1 VAAPTLVITGG
12 PLDGTVYPLPLTGEE
27 IVVGSSMDAGVQIML
42 GNVEPVHARVAFGP
56 SGLLI
61 EDMGS
66 ATGTFVNGE
75 KIEGEQTLNDGD
87 RVCLGPPGAKGSAKL
102 LVLLPGP
109 KAAAAPALSADV
121 AAPALFDGHAA
132 PFLGGEPAPAL
143 ALPGEAGIPQEFDLT
158 QETETIV
165 VDLEASGPP
174 LEAAEAGPEL
184 PSEGLFSTPLPPV
197 AHSVPPHASAFT
209 APRPP
214 ATPSFAVPPPPAPAP
229 PAPAPPAPA
238 PPAPA
243 PPTPAPPAPAPPA
256 PAPPTPPPPAP
267 PPPPPRAA
275 VEPLTAPAPPA
286 PPARPTLPAPPPS
299 WTGAPKPE
307 YQTELPSIPVERP
320 PETTDA
326 AEFPALRPAAKPAP
340 RPAAPKGKGR
350 SRRRPFSLPS
360 LPVLP
365 ILGGAAVLA
374 AVAGAAWFLF
384 FRGAPPEH
392 VSTAPNAAG
401 TGQAVTIADAL
412 VPDVA
417 LPGQAVL
424 VKGAGFGDQKVS
436 AQVGGV
442 AAPVEVT
449 ANGVRVTIPPVGLP
463 EGSKTAL
470 LLVVGAASPKVFDLY
485 VGRLPLVLEVVPPRG
500 AIGER
505 VVVKG
510 RGFLPDPRANTVTFG
525 GQTALVLSATPNEL
539 TVVAPPPPPEMIA
552 EVPVVV
558 IVASHASGGTAAYY
572 VQRRSTS
579 GFVPRFFAGAVA
591 EAPGEA
597 LAFVSTELG
606 PVLLL
611 GGPAEAASTAE
622 RAAKVSAA
630 LNALVDGA
638 ASKPIAFELRERPQ
652 PAAVGVV
659 GDVRPFLVPTP
670 EDAAAYSSRNW
681 ETGRGPG
688 RRVTP
693 LAVARHWAS
702 ILQDYFGLFLYR
714 QRPLQMAAL
723 SPRGKVLSEIYG
735 EAGRRSP
742 GANTVPWSVVVPTPA
757 AMAAALRQMA
767 LVVSTEAGRAAVA
780 VEGRWDGTIEAPD
793 LGQRRF
799 ELVLRTEGGR
809 LVGTLTTFRGG
820 VAVRANVRD
829 IAFERGNVRFTAD
842 QQGTAY
848 QFKGMLEGSTVAGTI
863 ERAGKPPAQF
873 TLRFVE

>member
-1 VAAPTLVITGG
+1 VTAPTLVITGG

-56 SGLLI
+56 SGLVI

-109 KAAAAPALSADV
+109 KAAAAPSLAADG

-143 ALPGEAGIPQEFDLT
+143 ALPKEAGIPQEFDLS

-165 VDLEASGPP
+165 VDLDASGPP

-184 PSEGLFSTPLPPV
+184 PNEGLFSTPLTPV
-197 AHSVPPHASAFT
+197 APSVPPHAPAFT
-209 APRPP
+209 APPP
-214 ATPSFAVPPPPAPAP
+214 PPTPSFAVPPPPAPAP
-229 PAPAPPAPA
+229 PAPS
-238 PPAPA
+238 
-243 PPTPAPPAPAPPA
+243 
-256 PAPPTPPPPAP
+256 PPTPPPPAP

-299 WTGAPKPE
+299 WTEARKPE

-320 PETTDA
+320 AETADS
-326 AEFPALRPAAKPAP
+326 AEFPALRPATKPAP
-340 RPAAPKGKGR
+340 RPAAAKGKGR

-374 AVAGAAWFLF
+374 AVAGAAWFLL
-384 FRGAPPEH
+384 FRGAPPK
-392 VSTAPNAAG
+392 VVATAPNAARA
-401 TGQAVTIADAL
+401 GQAVTIADAL
-412 VPDVA
+412 EPDVG

-424 VKGAGFGDQKVS
+424 VKGGGFGDQKVS
-436 AQVGGV
+436 AQVGGL

-449 ANGVRVTIPPVGLP
+449 ANGVRVTIPAVGLP

-470 LLVVGAASPKVFDLY
+470 LLVVGAAPPKVFDLY
-485 VGRLPLVLEVVPPRG
+485 VGHLPLVLEVVPPRG

-622 RAAKVSAA
+622 RAAKVSAE
-630 LNALVDGA
+630 LNALVDRA
-638 ASKPIAFELRERPQ
+638 ASKPIAFELRDRPQ

-681 ETGRGPG
+681 EAGRGPG

-742 GANTVPWSVVVPTPA
+742 GTSTVPWSVVVPTPA
-757 AMAAALRQMA
+757 GMAAALRQMA
-767 LVVSTEAGRAAVA
+767 LVVSAEAGRAAVA

-848 QFKGMLEGSTVAGTI
+848 QFKGTLEGSAVAGTI

-873 TLRFVE
+873 TLLFVE